1 MKNRRITNLGVTAI
15 AVLATCVVNITQAQ
29 EIAAEISAP
38 VETLLIDS
46 SILDE
51 AMDVIGSKNTASAA
65 TQVEI
70 SRLANAAS
78 SSYEEFKREND
89 NLEALLV
96 LNAGFRKSISIQ
108 EQNIASLDQSIANVE
123 IVTRE
128 IPLLMNKMLSSIEQ
142 FIALDYP
149 FHVEER
155 ANRISF
161 ARAAIDNPDV
171 SIAEKF
177 RQVLVMYQTE
187 NSYGRTTETYSDT
200 IVINGAERDVNIARI
215 GRVALMYQTTDRQVT
230 GAWDNNAREWVELPA
245 GDYRTAI
252 QSAIRVASQLDAP
265 RIIELPVLAPEAAQ

>member
-1 MKNRRITNLGVTAI
+1 MKNRRITNLGVTAF
-15 AVLATCVVNITQAQ
+15 AVLATCVVSITQAA
-29 EIAAEISAP
+29 EIAAENSAP
-38 VETLLIDS
+38 VETILIDS
-46 SILDE
+46 SILDR
-51 AMDVIGSKNTASAA
+51 AMDVIGSKNRDSAA
-65 TQVEI
+65 AQVEI

-155 ANRISF
+155 ANRIAF

-177 RQVLVMYQTE
+177 RQVLVMYLTE
-187 NSYGRTTETYSDT
+187 NSYGRTTETYPDT

-265 RIIELPVLAPEAAQ
+265 RIIELPVLAPETAQ

>member
-1 MKNRRITNLGVTAI
+1 M
-15 AVLATCVVNITQAQ
+15 NITQAQ

-46 SILDE
+46 SILDK

-89 NLEALLV
+89 ILEALLV